1 MPLPSPYRNP
11 GRWRAVVFQQEV
23 RHGTAGCLLSLV
35 LLAPLL
41 VPEWGVGRVL
51 AGVLL
56 YSCLLVPAVTNY
68 FSISRLLLRLARA
81 LIHGWNK
88 GGRGNDGLP
97 GYSWLLLLVLA
108 PYFLYV
114 LRTRPILVIAAA
126 VLYGGVILPMALH
139 SQLPEGSLL
148 WLPRAVVA
156 LLFTR
161 SALHTGLAASLGY
174 VVSWAAHWMQNTFRQ
189 FLYCLLNALALPF
202 IILYCVLRLLHRVY
216 LTFDGFRIT
225 SNQVVFFLLLQ
236 QLVTPLAHLT
246 ALYFL
251 LFYTVLHYLHKALFT
266 RRWSGALHATEVR
279 DLIRLTAWYM
289 VVRLG
294 KGVAMSFVLVMFTL
308 QFNHVEAD
316 LVYIVTTFLYFVV
329 TQRKWTGNERI
340 VMWIR
345 TLEMEFLEEEEEFW
359 VPMLLRGVP
368 VAASVCVAA
377 PLTVS
382 CPGLVLVAVYTNL
395 LVPGLLLRAEYLAH
409 EARDGVV
416 TSKCRRATAE
426 EIAHN
431 STCPVCLEEVR
442 QGRVT
447 PCRHLY
453 HAACLRRC
461 LALSP
466 LCPLCKQT
474 I

>member
-88 GGRGNDGLP
+88 GG
-97 GYSWLLLLVLA
+97 
-108 PYFLYV
+108 
-114 LRTRPILVIAAA
+114 
-126 VLYGGVILPMALH
+126 
-139 SQLPEGSLL
+139 
-148 WLPRAVVA
+148 
-156 LLFTR
+156 